1 MHDKHQAMGGDGTLD
16 RDKLRGILA
25 ENRLSQRKM
34 AQILGITDKTF
45 YSKMK
50 KGVFDSDEIAQMIQT
65 LGIEDPAAIFF
76 KNVGA

>member
-1 MHDKHQAMGGDGTLD
+1 MGGDGTLD

-65 LGIEDPAAIFF
+65 LGIEDPVAIFF